1 MECRNLRHIL
11 WHHWESTYYQ
21 VAASPL
27 LLSAKP
33 SSQPGR
39 CREPHCLH
47 LPIDSNAAGLRG
59 SRWWLLRQSWDLP
72 WMKWM
77 KLPTGHPVREPID
90 YNHWGDFYIKLNYKI
105 VVTVISHLQKWDAPP
120 NCRPIGLSWFTPVPA
135 SKIQLAMV
143 YLSSFSL
150 LTWQFGGIYII
161 IMVYTPFE
169 SICEQTHVVIVNC
182 SVHLSSLNR
191 SKSRRGSLPEASG
204 WVGWIGPQLGE
215 VDIPGDKL
223 TLIWETMGYPRKMI
237 KR

>member
-1 MECRNLRHIL
+1 MEIYGMSESSTHIIKN
-11 WHHWESTYYQ
+11 HWEST
-21 VAASPL
+21 AMKSPRRPFC
-27 LLSAKP
+27 SA
-33 SSQPGR
+33 R
-39 CREPHCLH
+39 CAIIPTWAMPWTKLFA
-47 LPIDSNAAGLRG
+47 PVDSNAAGLRG

-90 YNHWGDFYIKLNYKI
+90 YNHWGDFYIQLNYKI

-143 YLSSFSL
+143 DLSSFSL
-150 LTWQFGGIYII
+150 LTWQFGGIYIYILILLLLLYI

-182 SVHLSSLNR
+182 SVHLSLLNR
-191 SKSRRGSLPEASG
+191 SKSRRGSLPVGQWMGPAWGG
-204 WVGWIGPQLGE
+204 WYTRG
-215 VDIPGDKL
+215 
-223 TLIWETMGYPRKMI
+223 
-237 KR
+237 